1 MWFKNLTLFRLD
13 EQELPVDA
21 ALAEVMAT
29 RRRPDCGPLEAF
41 SVGFV
46 SPFGPTHEGLL
57 HSLAGYDLVA
67 LGQEKRVLPPAVVNE
82 VVADKA
88 RAIEEESGRPPGKRR
103 RKELAEAAMT
113 ELLPKAFIVRSTTLA
128 YIDRAQRLL
137 AVDTT
142 SDKTAEAVATE
153 MREALGSFPAIP
165 LATEGDPTVLLT
177 AWLAGSEPLP
187 ADFELGEECE
197 LRDPGDT
204 HTVISARGQDLTA
217 EEIREHLKSGKQ
229 VSRLGLIFDE
239 RLSLVLDA
247 QLKVRKLKFLD
258 LIQEKLGDSDGRG
271 AEAELD
277 ARFALMTHELTRL
290 YTRLDA
296 LFNFAE

>member
-13 EQELPVDA
+13 EQELPTDE
-21 ALAEVMAT
+21 ALVEVMET

-46 SPFGPTHEGLL
+46 SPFGPQHDGLL

-67 LGQEKRVLPPAVVNE
+67 LGQEKRILPPAVVND
-82 VVADKA
+82 VVAEKS

-103 RKELAEAAMT
+103 RRELAEAVTT
-113 ELLPKAFIVRSTTLA
+113 ELLPKAFIVRSTNLA

-137 AVDTT
+137 VVDTT
-142 SDKTAEAVATE
+142 SDKVAEAVATE

-165 LATEGDPTVLLT
+165 LAGEGDPSVLLT

-217 EEIREHLKSGKQ
+217 DEIGEHLKSGKQ

-271 AEAELD
+271 ADAELD
-277 ARFALMTHELTRL
+277 ARFALMTHELARL

-296 LFNFAE
+296 LFTFA

>member
-13 EQELPVDA
+13 EQELPADA
-21 ALAEVMAT
+21 ALVEVMET

-46 SPFGPTHEGLL
+46 SPFGPQHDGLL

-67 LGQEKRVLPPAVVNE
+67 LGQEKRILPPAVIND
-82 VVADKA
+82 VVAEKA
-88 RAIEEESGRPPGKRR
+88 RAIEDESGRPPGKRR
-103 RKELAEAAMT
+103 RRELAEAATT
-113 ELLPKAFIVRSTTLA
+113 ELLPKAFLVRSTNLA

-137 AVDTT
+137 VVDTT
-142 SDKTAEAVATE
+142 SDKVAEAVATE

-165 LATEGDPTVLLT
+165 LAGEGDPSVLLT

-229 VSRLGLIFDE
+229 VSRLGLVFDE
-239 RLSLVLDA
+239 RLSFVLDA

-271 AEAELD
+271 ADAELD
-277 ARFALMTHELTRL
+277 ARFALMTHELARL

-296 LFNFAE
+296 LFTFA

>member
-1 MWFKNLTLFRLD
+1 MWFKNLTLFRMD
-13 EQELPVDA
+13 EQELPTDA
-21 ALAEVMAT
+21 ALAELMDS

-46 SPFGPTHEGLL
+46 SPFGPNHDGLL
-57 HSLAGYDLVA
+57 HTLAGYDLLA
-67 LGQEKRVLPPAVVNE
+67 LGQEKRVLPPAVVND

-103 RKELAEAAMT
+103 RRELAEAALT
-113 ELLPKAFIVRSTTLA
+113 ELLPKAFVVRSTTLA

-137 AVDTT
+137 VVDST

-153 MREALGSFPAIP
+153 LREALGSFPAIP
-165 LATEGDPTVLLT
+165 LAAEGDPAVLLT
-177 AWLAGSEPLP
+177 AWLSGAEPLP

-204 HTVISARGQDLTA
+204 QTVISARGQDLTA
-217 EEIREHLKSGKQ
+217 EEILEHLKSGKQ
-229 VSRLGLIFDE
+229 VSKLALIFDQ
-239 RLSLVLDA
+239 RLALVLDA

-258 LIQEKLGDSDGRG
+258 LVQEKLGEGDDRG
-271 AEAELD
+271 AEADLD

-290 YTRLDA
+290 YSRLDA
-296 LFNFAE
+296 LFTFA

>member
-1 MWFKNLTLFRLD
+1 MWFKNLTIFRLD
-13 EQELPVDA
+13 DQELPADE
-21 ALAEVMAT
+21 ALVEAMGS

-46 SPFGPTHEGLL
+46 SPFGANHSGLL
-57 HSLAGYDLVA
+57 HSVAGYDLIA
-67 LGQEKRVLPPAVVNE
+67 LGQEKRVLPPAVVQE

-103 RKELAEAAMT
+103 RRELAEAAMT
-113 ELLPKAFIVRSTTLA
+113 ELLPKAFIVKSTTLA
-128 YIDRAQRLL
+128 YVDRAQRLL
-137 AVDTT
+137 VVDST
-142 SDKTAEAVATE
+142 SDKVAEAVATE

-165 LATEGDPTVLLT
+165 LAADSDPSVLLT
-177 AWLAGSEPLP
+177 AWLAGAEPLP

-229 VSRLGLIFDE
+229 VSRLGLIFDQ
-239 RLSLVLDA
+239 RIGLVLDA
-247 QLKVRKLKFLD
+247 QLKLRKLRFLD
-258 LIQEKLGDSDGRG
+258 LIQEKLGEPDGRG

-277 ARFALMTHELTRL
+277 ARFALMTHELARL
-290 YTRLDA
+290 FARLDT
-296 LFNFAE
+296 LFGFAE